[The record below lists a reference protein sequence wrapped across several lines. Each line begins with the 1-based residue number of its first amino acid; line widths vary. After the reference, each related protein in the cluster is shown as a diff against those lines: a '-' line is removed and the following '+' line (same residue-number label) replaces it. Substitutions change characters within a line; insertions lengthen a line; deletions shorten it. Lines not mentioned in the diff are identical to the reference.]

1 MQVEDVARRFLANKL
16 KNEYNISVVVR
27 SFEIDNVIE
36 FGIFADLG
44 DKVILGEV
52 KARARVKTVKQLER
66 AIEKLL
72 EIRPEFQRKKIISM
86 IYAQH
91 ATEGLIEE
99 CKRKGIYLALGH
111 ADLTPLNLSA

>member
-1 MQVEDVARRFLANKL
+1 MQVEDVTRRFLANKL
-16 KNEYNISVVVR
+16 KSEYNLDVLVR
-27 SFEIDNVIE
+27 SFEIDNVVN
-36 FGIFADLG
+36 FDIFADLG

-52 KARARVKTVKQLER
+52 KARAGVKAVEQLER

-72 EIRPEFQRKKIISM
+72 KARPEFQKKKIIPM

-99 CKRKGIYLALGH
+99 CKRKGIYLTLGY
-111 ADLTPLNLSA
+111 ADLTPLRL